1 MIEIDG
7 RSLRIEDVYAIAVEY
22 DQVKI
27 NDDTLKAVEEKHEAF
42 LKLINSGKTVYGVN
56 TGFGSL
62 LNVHIDR
69 DQEIELQKNLIRS
82 HSSGVGNY
90 LENKYVRAIMV
101 VRLNSLAAGYS
112 AVSADLLNMMVEML
126 NRDVMPAVPRYGS
139 VGASGDLAPLAHI
152 GLAMMGE
159 GKAFYGG
166 HLMDAARALEKAG
179 LKPYQFKEKEGV
191 ALING
196 TSFMSGILSIAVM
209 DAHDTLEN
217 AIRSALL
224 SFEALGGT
232 SKAFTPWIL
241 GARPHLG
248 QVAIG
253 NRFREYLNGSDIVRR
268 ADSVKVQDAYTLRCI
283 PQVYGSVA
291 DVLDYVENVLS
302 VEINSATDNPLFNG
316 EEVVSG
322 GNFHG
327 EPVALVA
334 DFLAIALTDL
344 GNMVE
349 RRIARLVDTNLSGLP
364 PFLTPDSGLNSGYMI
379 PQYTAAA
386 LCNRNKVL
394 AYPSSADTIPTSA
407 NQEDH
412 VSMGATG
419 SLKLL
424 EIIDNVRYIIAIEYL
439 LGSQALEFT
448 DKGTS
453 PSTRKFYE
461 KVREK
466 VEKLEHDRPPSF
478 DIETIRKMMDMKE
491 FISVLP

>member
-7 RSLRIEDVYAIAVEY
+7 RSLRVEDVYAVAVEY
-22 DQVKI
+22 DRVSI
-27 NDDTLKAVEEKHEAF
+27 SDDTLKAVEEKHEAF

-62 LNVHIDR
+62 LNVHIER

-82 HSSGVGNY
+82 HSSGVGDY
-90 LENKYVRAIMV
+90 LENRYVRAIMV
-101 VRLNSLAAGYS
+101 VRLNSLATGYS

-126 NRDVMPAVPRYGS
+126 NRDVIPAVPKYGS

-159 GKAFYGG
+159 GKAFFEGR
-166 HLMDAARALEKAG
+166 LMDSARALEKAG

-196 TSFMSGILSIAVM
+196 TSFMSGILSIGVM
-209 DAHDTLEN
+209 NAHDILEN

-253 NRFREYLNGSDIVRR
+253 NRFREYLTGSDIVKR

-291 DVLDYVENVLS
+291 DVIDYVENVLS

-327 EPVALVA
+327 EPVALAA
-334 DFLAIALTDL
+334 DFLEIALTDL

-448 DKGTS
+448 DKGMS
-453 PSTRKFYE
+453 PSTRKIYE

-466 VEKLEHDRPPSF
+466 VEKLDHDRPPSF
-478 DIETIRKMMDMKE
+478 DIETIRKMMDKKE
-491 FISVLP
+491 FISALP